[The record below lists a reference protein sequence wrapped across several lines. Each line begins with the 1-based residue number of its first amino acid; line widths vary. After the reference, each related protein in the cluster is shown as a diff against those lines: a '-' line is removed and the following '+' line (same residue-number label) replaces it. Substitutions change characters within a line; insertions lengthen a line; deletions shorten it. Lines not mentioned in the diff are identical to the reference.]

1 MEFFRLIPTETTFE
15 EGEVINDII
24 SKLWVE
30 RYRDAGLFKLVCSPT
45 KKIMEE
51 LLPINALISHADTN
65 TVMIVEN
72 HEITASKGQAP
83 TLVVTGS
90 SAETFLSQRVAT
102 DPYLGQNGA
111 PWNLDEDPRR
121 LYDGSS
127 WPYLFKDATA
137 GEVILETIRQQIQD
151 GYVPAIRSE
160 LVLDNV
166 VVTSE
171 LTDSG
176 ALKDRDIKRGD
187 LYTAVLELLDEING
201 GIKVVRPSIAHDN
214 MKIVIHQG
222 EDLTQDVRFSWAEG
236 DIANAK
242 YFKSN
247 QRKKNTAYI
256 TNNFKGKYV
265 ERDTSASGWDKR
277 VMFVDATDITTNP
290 NDPATIWIYER
301 LNAALD
307 SQLET
312 RAIREIR
319 RHKQKTILEATLSL
333 SAKSHYRVDYDIGD
347 TVWVDGDYDI
357 SDEMRVIEFA
367 ESEDE
372 NGEFGL
378 PTLSAKEA

>member
-1 MEFFRLIPTETTFE
+1 MPTETTYE
-15 EGEVINDII
+15 DGEVINDII

-30 RYRDAGLFKLVCSPT
+30 RYRDAGIFKLVCSPT
-45 KKIMEE
+45 KKVMNT
-51 LLPINALISHADTN
+51 LLPVGALISHADTR

-72 HEITASKGQAP
+72 HEITAVKGQAP

-102 DPYLGQNGA
+102 DPDMGQNGA
-111 PWNLDEDPRR
+111 PWALGVAPLR

-137 GEVILETIRQQIQD
+137 GEVITQAIREQIQE
-151 GYVPAIRSE
+151 GYVPSSRSE
-160 LVLDNV
+160 LILPNV
-166 VVTSE
+166 IVSNA
-171 LTDSG
+171 LTDG
-176 ALKDRDIKRGD
+176 GPLKDRDIKRGD
-187 LYTAVLELLDEING
+187 LYAAVLELLDEINA
-201 GIKVVRPSIAHDN
+201 GIKVNRPGVSEPAIR
-214 MKIVIHQG
+214 IILHQG
-222 EDLTQDVRFSWAEG
+222 DDRTQEVRFSWAEG
-236 DIANAK
+236 DVANAK
-242 YFKSN
+242 YFKSSK
-247 QRKKNTAYI
+247 RKKNAAYI
-256 TNNFKGKYV
+256 TNNFKNKYV
-265 ERDTSASGWDKR
+265 ERDDSIGWDKR

-290 NDPATIWIYER
+290 NDPKTIWDYR
-301 LNAALD
+301 DLNAALD
-307 SQLET
+307 SQLNL
-312 RAIREIR
+312 RARRTIR

-372 NGEFGL
+372 NGEIGL

>member
-1 MEFFRLIPTETTFE
+1 LEFFRLIPTNTTYE
-15 EGEVINDII
+15 NGEVINDII

-30 RYRDAGLFKLVCSPT
+30 RYRDAGIFKLVCSPT
-45 KKIMEE
+45 KKIMNE
-51 LLPINALISHADTN
+51 LLPVGALISHADTR

-72 HEITASKGQAP
+72 HEITTVKGQAP

-102 DPYLGQNGA
+102 DPYMGQYGA
-111 PWNLDEDPRR
+111 PWALGDAPLR

-137 GEVILETIRQQIQD
+137 GEVITEAIRQQIQE

-160 LVLDNV
+160 LILPNV
-166 VVTSE
+166 IVSNT
-171 LTDSG
+171 LTDNG
-176 ALKDRDIKRGD
+176 PLKDRDIKRGD
-187 LYTAVLELLDEING
+187 LYATVLELLDEING
-201 GIKVVRPSIAHDN
+201 GIKVNRPNVSEPTIR
-214 MKIVIHQG
+214 IILHQG
-222 EDLTQDVRFSWAEG
+222 EDLVRDVRFSWAEG
-236 DIANAK
+236 EIANAK
-242 YFKSN
+242 YFKSSK
-247 QRKKNTAYI
+247 RKKNAAYI

-265 ERDTSASGWDKR
+265 ERDTTLSGWDKR
-277 VMFVDATDITTNP
+277 VMFIDATDITTNP
-290 NDPATIWIYER
+290 NDPATIWIYQR

-307 SQLET
+307 SQLDT
-312 RAIREIR
+312 RARRTIR

-347 TVWVDGDYDI
+347 IVWVDGDYDI